1 MSDKEKSEKKVDN
14 SSKSTTDNKDSNELE
29 VSSKKS
35 LSVKENL
42 DKSEKKAEKA
52 EKKVEKAEKKVEK
65 AEKKV
70 EKAEKKVE
78 KVEKKVEKVEK
89 KVEKPEKKAEK
100 PEKKAEKSERKAEK
114 VENKS
119 NKAEEKVEKAD
130 EKIENSEN
138 ETDVVEASPAKQL
151 KKKKEIIRV
160 LRELVNGVENK
171 DTFSN
176 VKDLQNAWKDI
187 GQINNSKDKSLWTTY
202 NALLDRFYDNR
213 SIYFELKDLDRK
225 KNLELKNAICEK
237 AEKLIDNSNIMKA
250 VSSLNE
256 LHAEFKHI
264 GPVERNKQEDI
275 WNRLKNASDEV
286 YKKKKDFIAN
296 IKVSLNENLEK
307 KTKLLEEINKI
318 KNFKSENFK
327 DWNNST
333 KQVLSLK
340 DKWNSIGGVPK
351 TSTRNISKEFW
362 NSFKE
367 FFSNKSKFFKKID
380 DSFKANLDLKQ
391 AIVDKVNELK
401 SSDDW
406 ENTSKEIQSLQQEWK
421 KIGKVPIKQK
431 DSIFKE
437 FKDAC
442 NFFYERM
449 RVEDK
454 DTIKMYEDNLEKKLN
469 TCEAIEKLLENKDF
483 DQDEF
488 FKLQVKFLEI
498 GHVPKDK
505 VDTVKDKFKKTI
517 DVVVEK
523 SSSLMNKDDFDKFK
537 FIIELNSLAKNPYSK
552 NKIIKKKSDLIKK
565 INSIQSEIKNLKNN
579 IYYLK
584 ESVAAENLKKEY
596 MEKIN
601 NSDKE
606 IESLKLQL
614 NLINKV

>member
-1 MSDKEKSEKKVDN
+1 MSDKEKSEKEVVN
-14 SSKSTTDNKDSNELE
+14 SSKSAADNKETKELK
-29 VSSKKS
+29 VTSKKPIPI
-35 LSVKENL
+35 E
-42 DKSEKKAEKA
+42 DKVDKAG
-52 EKKVEKAEKKVEK
+52 KKVEIVEK
-65 AEKKV
+65 GL
-70 EKAEKKVE
+70 EKADDEK
-78 KVEKKVEKVEK
+78 
-89 KVEKPEKKAEK
+89 EKPENE
-100 PEKKAEKSERKAEK
+100 SET
-114 VENKS
+114 
-119 NKAEEKVEKAD
+119 
-130 EKIENSEN
+130 SEVN
-138 ETDVVEASPAKQL
+138 PAKQL
-151 KKKKEIIRV
+151 KKKKEIIKV

-171 DTFSN
+171 DTFNN

-187 GQINNSKDKSLWTTY
+187 GNLNNSKDKSLWTTY

-237 AEKLIDNSNIMKA
+237 AEKLVDNSNIMRA

-264 GPVERNKQEDI
+264 GPVDRDKQEDI

-286 YKKKKDFIAN
+286 YKKKKDFISN
-296 IKVSLNENLEK
+296 IKESLNENLEK
-307 KTKLLEEINKI
+307 KSKLLDEINKI
-318 KNFKSENFK
+318 KNFKSDKFK
-327 DWNNST
+327 EWNNKT
-333 KQVLSLK
+333 KEVLSLK

-351 TSTRNISKEFW
+351 SSTRNISKEFW

-380 DSFKANLDLKQ
+380 DSFKANLDLKK
-391 AIVDKVNELK
+391 ALVDKVNELK

-421 KIGKVPIKQK
+421 KIGKVPMKEK

-442 NFFYERM
+442 DFFYERM

-454 DTIKMYEDNLEKKLN
+454 DTIKMYEDNLEKKLS
-469 TCEAIEKLLENKDF
+469 TCEAIEKLLDNKEF

-505 VDTVKDKFKKTI
+505 VETVKEKFKKTI

-565 INSIQSEIKNLKNN
+565 INAIQSEIKNLKNN

>member
-1 MSDKEKSEKKVDN
+1 MSDKEKSEKKVAN
-14 SSKSTTDNKDSNELE
+14 SSKSAADNKETKELK
-29 VSSKKS
+29 VTSKKPIPI
-35 LSVKENL
+35 E
-42 DKSEKKAEKA
+42 DKVDKA
-52 EKKVEKAEKKVEK
+52 EKKVEIVEKGLEK
-65 AEKKV
+65 AEDKK
-70 EKAEKKVE
+70 EKT
-78 KVEKKVEKVEK
+78 
-89 KVEKPEKKAEK
+89 
-100 PEKKAEKSERKAEK
+100 
-114 VENKS
+114 
-119 NKAEEKVEKAD
+119 
-130 EKIENSEN
+130 EN
-138 ETDVVEASPAKQL
+138 ESESPEVNPAKQL

-171 DTFSN
+171 DTFNN

-187 GQINNSKDKSLWTTY
+187 GNLNNSKDKSLWTTY

-237 AEKLIDNSNIMKA
+237 AEKLVDNSNIMRA

-264 GPVERNKQEDI
+264 GPVDRDKQEDI

-286 YKKKKDFIAN
+286 YKKKKDFISN
-296 IKVSLNENLEK
+296 IKESLNENLEK
-307 KTKLLEEINKI
+307 KSKLLDEINKI
-318 KNFKSENFK
+318 KNFKSDKFK
-327 DWNNST
+327 EWNNKT
-333 KQVLSLK
+333 KEVLSLK

-351 TSTRNISKEFW
+351 SSTRNISKEFW

-380 DSFKANLDLKQ
+380 DSFKANLDLKK
-391 AIVDKVNELK
+391 ALVDKVNELK

-421 KIGKVPIKQK
+421 KIGKVPMKEK

-442 NFFYERM
+442 DFFYERM

-454 DTIKMYEDNLEKKLN
+454 DTIKMYEDNLEKKLS
-469 TCEAIEKLLENKDF
+469 TCEAIEKLLDNKEF

-505 VDTVKDKFKKTI
+505 VETVKEKFKKTI

-565 INSIQSEIKNLKNN
+565 INAIQSEIKNLKNN

>member
-1 MSDKEKSEKKVDN
+1 MSDKEKSEKKVAN
-14 SSKSTTDNKDSNELE
+14 SSKSAADNKETKELK
-29 VSSKKS
+29 VTSKKPIPI
-35 LSVKENL
+35 E
-42 DKSEKKAEKA
+42 DKVDKAGKKVEIVEKGLEKA
-52 EKKVEKAEKKVEK
+52 EDKKEKT
-65 AEKKV
+65 
-70 EKAEKKVE
+70 
-78 KVEKKVEKVEK
+78 
-89 KVEKPEKKAEK
+89 
-100 PEKKAEKSERKAEK
+100 
-114 VENKS
+114 
-119 NKAEEKVEKAD
+119 
-130 EKIENSEN
+130 EN
-138 ETDVVEASPAKQL
+138 ESESHEVNPAKQL

-171 DTFSN
+171 DTFNN

-187 GQINNSKDKSLWTTY
+187 GNLNNSKDKSLWTTY

-237 AEKLIDNSNIMKA
+237 AEKLVDNSNIMRA

-264 GPVERNKQEDI
+264 GPVDRDKQEDI

-286 YKKKKDFIAN
+286 YKKKKDFISN
-296 IKVSLNENLEK
+296 IKESLNENLEK
-307 KTKLLEEINKI
+307 KSKLLDEINKI
-318 KNFKSENFK
+318 KNFKSDKFK
-327 DWNNST
+327 EWNNKT
-333 KQVLSLK
+333 KEVLSLK

-351 TSTRNISKEFW
+351 SSTRNISKEFW

-380 DSFKANLDLKQ
+380 DSFKANLDLKK
-391 AIVDKVNELK
+391 ALVDKVNELK

-421 KIGKVPIKQK
+421 KIGKVPMKEK

-442 NFFYERM
+442 DFFYERM

-454 DTIKMYEDNLEKKLN
+454 DTIKMYEDNLEKKLS
-469 TCEAIEKLLENKDF
+469 TCEAIEKLLDNKEF

-505 VDTVKDKFKKTI
+505 VETVKEKFKKTI

-565 INSIQSEIKNLKNN
+565 INAIQSEIKNLKNN

>member
-1 MSDKEKSEKKVDN
+1 MSDKEKSEKKVAN
-14 SSKSTTDNKDSNELE
+14 SSKSAADNKETKELK
-29 VSSKKS
+29 VTSKKPIP
-35 LSVKENL
+35 VEDKL
-42 DKSEKKAEKA
+42 D
-52 EKKVEKAEKKVEK
+52 
-65 AEKKV
+65 
-70 EKAEKKVE
+70 KAEKKVE
-78 KVEKKVEKVEK
+78 KVEKGLE
-89 KVEKPEKKAEK
+89 KAEDK
-100 PEKKAEKSERKAEK
+100 KEKT
-114 VENKS
+114 
-119 NKAEEKVEKAD
+119 
-130 EKIENSEN
+130 EN
-138 ETDVVEASPAKQL
+138 ESESHEVNPAKQL

-171 DTFSN
+171 DTFNN

-187 GQINNSKDKSLWTTY
+187 GNLNNSKDKSLWTTY

-237 AEKLIDNSNIMKA
+237 AEKLVDNSNIMRA

-264 GPVERNKQEDI
+264 GPVDRDKQEDI

-286 YKKKKDFIAN
+286 YKKKKDFISN
-296 IKVSLNENLEK
+296 IKESLNENLEK
-307 KTKLLEEINKI
+307 KSKLLDEINKI
-318 KNFKSENFK
+318 KNFKSDKFK
-327 DWNNST
+327 EWNNKT
-333 KQVLSLK
+333 KEVLSLK

-351 TSTRNISKEFW
+351 SSTRNISKEFW

-380 DSFKANLDLKQ
+380 DSFKANLDLKK
-391 AIVDKVNELK
+391 ALVDKVNELK

-421 KIGKVPIKQK
+421 KIGKVPMKEK

-442 NFFYERM
+442 DFFYERM

-454 DTIKMYEDNLEKKLN
+454 DTIKMYEDNLEKKLS
-469 TCEAIEKLLENKDF
+469 TCEAIEKLLDNKEF

-505 VDTVKDKFKKTI
+505 VETVKEKFKKTI

-565 INSIQSEIKNLKNN
+565 INAIQSEIKNLKNN

>member
-1 MSDKEKSEKKVDN
+1 MSDKEKSEKKVAN
-14 SSKSTTDNKDSNELE
+14 SSKSAAENKETKELK
-29 VSSKKS
+29 VTSKKPIP
-35 LSVKENL
+35 VE
-42 DKSEKKAEKA
+42 DK
-52 EKKVEKAEKKVEK
+52 VD
-65 AEKKV
+65 
-70 EKAEKKVE
+70 KAEKKVE
-78 KVEKKVEKVEK
+78 KVEKELEKVEDK
-89 KVEKPEKKAEK
+89 KEKT
-100 PEKKAEKSERKAEK
+100 
-114 VENKS
+114 
-119 NKAEEKVEKAD
+119 
-130 EKIENSEN
+130 EN
-138 ETDVVEASPAKQL
+138 ESESHEVNPAKQL

-171 DTFSN
+171 DTFNN

-187 GQINNSKDKSLWTTY
+187 GNLNNSKDKSLWTTY

-237 AEKLIDNSNIMKA
+237 AEKLVDNSNIMRA

-264 GPVERNKQEDI
+264 GPVDRDKQEDI

-286 YKKKKDFIAN
+286 YKKKKDFISN
-296 IKVSLNENLEK
+296 IKESLNENLEK
-307 KTKLLEEINKI
+307 KSKLLDEINKI
-318 KNFKSENFK
+318 KNFKSDKFK
-327 DWNNST
+327 EWNNKT
-333 KQVLSLK
+333 KEVLSLK

-351 TSTRNISKEFW
+351 SSTRNISKEFW

-380 DSFKANLDLKQ
+380 DSFKANLDLKK
-391 AIVDKVNELK
+391 ALVDKVNELK

-421 KIGKVPIKQK
+421 KIGKVPMKEK

-442 NFFYERM
+442 DFFYERM

-454 DTIKMYEDNLEKKLN
+454 DTIKMYEDNLEKKLS
-469 TCEAIEKLLENKDF
+469 TCEAIEKLLDNKEF

-505 VDTVKDKFKKTI
+505 VETVKEKFKKTI

-565 INSIQSEIKNLKNN
+565 INAIQSEIKNLKNN

>member
-1 MSDKEKSEKKVDN
+1 MSDKEKSEKKVAN
-14 SSKSTTDNKDSNELE
+14 SSKSSTDNKETKELK
-29 VSSKKS
+29 VTSKKPIPI
-35 LSVKENL
+35 E
-42 DKSEKKAEKA
+42 DKVDKAGKKVEIVEKGLEKA
-52 EKKVEKAEKKVEK
+52 EDKK
-65 AEKKV
+65 
-70 EKAEKKVE
+70 
-78 KVEKKVEKVEK
+78 
-89 KVEKPEKKAEK
+89 EKPENE
-100 PEKKAEKSERKAEK
+100 SET
-114 VENKS
+114 
-119 NKAEEKVEKAD
+119 
-130 EKIENSEN
+130 SEVN
-138 ETDVVEASPAKQL
+138 PAKKL

-171 DTFSN
+171 DTFNN

-187 GQINNSKDKSLWTTY
+187 GNLNNSKDKSLWTTY

-237 AEKLIDNSNIMKA
+237 AEKLVDNSNIMRA

-256 LHAEFKHI
+256 LHTEFKHI
-264 GPVERNKQEDI
+264 GPVDKDKQEDI

-296 IKVSLNENLEK
+296 IKESLNENLEK
-307 KTKLLEEINKI
+307 KSKLLDDINKI
-318 KNFKSENFK
+318 KNFKSNKFK
-327 DWNNST
+327 EWNNKT
-333 KQVLSLK
+333 KEVLSLK

-351 TSTRNISKEFW
+351 SSKRNISKEFW

-380 DSFKANLDLKQ
+380 DSFKANLDLKK
-391 AIVDKVNELK
+391 ALVDKVNELK

-421 KIGKVPIKQK
+421 KIGKVPMKEK

-442 NFFYERM
+442 DFFYERM

-454 DTIKMYEDNLEKKLN
+454 DTIKIYEDNLEKKLS
-469 TCEAIEKLLENKDF
+469 TCEAIEKLLDNKEF

-498 GHVPKDK
+498 GHVQKDK
-505 VDTVKDKFKKTI
+505 VETVKEKFKKTI

-523 SSSLMNKDDFDKFK
+523 SSNLMNKDDFDKFK

-565 INSIQSEIKNLKNN
+565 INAIQSEIKNLKNN

>member
-1 MSDKEKSEKKVDN
+1 MSDKEKSEKKVAN
-14 SSKSTTDNKDSNELE
+14 SSKSAANNKETKELK
-29 VSSKKS
+29 VTSKKPIP
-35 LSVKENL
+35 VE
-42 DKSEKKAEKA
+42 DK
-52 EKKVEKAEKKVEK
+52 VD
-65 AEKKV
+65 
-70 EKAEKKVE
+70 KAEKKVE
-78 KVEKKVEKVEK
+78 KVEKGLE
-89 KVEKPEKKAEK
+89 KAEDK
-100 PEKKAEKSERKAEK
+100 KEKT
-114 VENKS
+114 
-119 NKAEEKVEKAD
+119 
-130 EKIENSEN
+130 EN
-138 ETDVVEASPAKQL
+138 ESESHEVNPAKQL

-171 DTFSN
+171 DTFNN

-187 GQINNSKDKSLWTTY
+187 GNLNNSKDKSLWTTY

-237 AEKLIDNSNIMKA
+237 AEKLVDNSNIMRA

-264 GPVERNKQEDI
+264 GPVDRDKQEDI

-286 YKKKKDFIAN
+286 YKKKKDFISN
-296 IKVSLNENLEK
+296 IKESLNENLEK
-307 KTKLLEEINKI
+307 KSKLLDEINKI
-318 KNFKSENFK
+318 KNFKSDKFK
-327 DWNNST
+327 EWNNKT
-333 KQVLSLK
+333 KEVLSLK

-351 TSTRNISKEFW
+351 SSTRNISKEFW

-380 DSFKANLDLKQ
+380 DSFKANLDLKK
-391 AIVDKVNELK
+391 ALVDKVNELK

-421 KIGKVPIKQK
+421 KIGKVPMKEK

-442 NFFYERM
+442 DFFYERM

-454 DTIKMYEDNLEKKLN
+454 DTIKMYEDNLEKKLS
-469 TCEAIEKLLENKDF
+469 TCEAIEKLLDNKEF

-505 VDTVKDKFKKTI
+505 VETVKEKFKKTI
-517 DVVVEK
+517 DVVVDK

-565 INSIQSEIKNLKNN
+565 INAIQSEIKNLKNN

>member
-35 LSVKENL
+35 LPVKENQE
-42 DKSEKKAEKA
+42 KSKKKAEIVDKKVEKS
-52 EKKVEKAEKKVEK
+52 EKKVEKAEKK
-65 AEKKV
+65 A
-70 EKAEKKVE
+70 E
-78 KVEKKVEKVEK
+78 KVEKKVEKS
-89 KVEKPEKKAEK
+89 EKKAEK
-100 PEKKAEKSERKAEK
+100 VEKKAEK

-119 NKAEEKVEKAD
+119 NKAEEK
-130 EKIENSEN
+130 IENSEN
-138 ETDVVEASPAKQL
+138 ENDVVEASPAKQL

-176 VKDLQNAWKDI
+176 IKDLQNAWKDI

-327 DWNNST
+327 DWNKST

>member
-1 MSDKEKSEKKVDN
+1 MSDKEKSEKKVAN
-14 SSKSTTDNKDSNELE
+14 SSKSAADNKETKELK
-29 VSSKKS
+29 VSSKEP
-35 LSVKENL
+35 LPTE
-42 DKSEKKAEKA
+42 DKVYKA
-52 EKKVEKAEKKVEK
+52 EKKVEIVEKGLEK
-65 AEKKV
+65 AEDKKV
-70 EKAEKKVE
+70 
-78 KVEKKVEKVEK
+78 
-89 KVEKPEKKAEK
+89 KPENE
-100 PEKKAEKSERKAEK
+100 SETHE
-114 VENKS
+114 VN
-119 NKAEEKVEKAD
+119 
-130 EKIENSEN
+130 
-138 ETDVVEASPAKQL
+138 PAKQL

-171 DTFSN
+171 DTFNN

-187 GQINNSKDKSLWTTY
+187 GNLNNSKDKSLWTTY

-237 AEKLIDNSNIMKA
+237 AEKLVDNSNIMRA

-264 GPVERNKQEDI
+264 GPVDRDKQENI

-286 YKKKKDFIAN
+286 YKKKKDFISN
-296 IKVSLNENLEK
+296 IKESLNENLDK
-307 KTKLLEEINKI
+307 KSKLLDEINKI
-318 KNFKSENFK
+318 KNFKSDKFK
-327 DWNNST
+327 EWNNKT
-333 KQVLSLK
+333 KEVLSLK

-351 TSTRNISKEFW
+351 SPTRNISKEFW

-380 DSFKANLDLKQ
+380 DSFKANLDLKK
-391 AIVDKVNELK
+391 ALVDKVNILK

-421 KIGKVPIKQK
+421 KIGKVPMKEK

-442 NFFYERM
+442 DFFYERM

-454 DTIKMYEDNLEKKLN
+454 DTIKMYEDNLEKKLS
-469 TCEAIEKLLENKDF
+469 TCEAIEKLLDNKEF

-505 VDTVKDKFKKTI
+505 VDTVKEKFKKTI
-517 DVVVEK
+517 DIVVEK

-565 INSIQSEIKNLKNN
+565 INAIQSEIKNLKNN

>member
-1 MSDKEKSEKKVDN
+1 MSDKEKSEKKVAN
-14 SSKSTTDNKDSNELE
+14 SSKSAAENKETKELK
-29 VSSKKS
+29 VTSKKPIP
-35 LSVKENL
+35 VE
-42 DKSEKKAEKA
+42 DK
-52 EKKVEKAEKKVEK
+52 VD
-65 AEKKV
+65 
-70 EKAEKKVE
+70 KAEKKVE
-78 KVEKKVEKVEK
+78 KVEKELEKVEDK
-89 KVEKPEKKAEK
+89 KEKT
-100 PEKKAEKSERKAEK
+100 
-114 VENKS
+114 
-119 NKAEEKVEKAD
+119 
-130 EKIENSEN
+130 EN
-138 ETDVVEASPAKQL
+138 ESGTPEVNPAKQL

-171 DTFSN
+171 DTFNN

-187 GQINNSKDKSLWTTY
+187 GNLNNSKDKSLWTTY

-237 AEKLIDNSNIMKA
+237 AEKLVDNSNIMRA

-264 GPVERNKQEDI
+264 GPVDRDKQEDI

-286 YKKKKDFIAN
+286 YKKKKDFISN
-296 IKVSLNENLEK
+296 IKESLNENLEK
-307 KTKLLEEINKI
+307 KSKLLDEINKI
-318 KNFKSENFK
+318 KNFKSDKFK
-327 DWNNST
+327 EWNNKT
-333 KQVLSLK
+333 KEVLSLK

-351 TSTRNISKEFW
+351 SSTRNISKEFW

-380 DSFKANLDLKQ
+380 ESFKANLDLKK
-391 AIVDKVNELK
+391 ALVDKVNELK

-421 KIGKVPIKQK
+421 KIGKVPMKEK

-442 NFFYERM
+442 DFFYERM

-454 DTIKMYEDNLEKKLN
+454 DTIKMYEDNLEKKLS
-469 TCEAIEKLLENKDF
+469 TCEAIEKLLDNKEF

-505 VDTVKDKFKKTI
+505 VETVKEKFKKTI

-565 INSIQSEIKNLKNN
+565 INAIQSEIKNLKNN

>member
-1 MSDKEKSEKKVDN
+1 MSDKEKSEKKVAN
-14 SSKSTTDNKDSNELE
+14 SSKSAADNKETKELK
-29 VSSKKS
+29 VTSKKPIP
-35 LSVKENL
+35 VE
-42 DKSEKKAEKA
+42 DK
-52 EKKVEKAEKKVEK
+52 VD
-65 AEKKV
+65 
-70 EKAEKKVE
+70 KAEKKVE
-78 KVEKKVEKVEK
+78 KVEKGLE
-89 KVEKPEKKAEK
+89 KAEDK
-100 PEKKAEKSERKAEK
+100 KEKT
-114 VENKS
+114 
-119 NKAEEKVEKAD
+119 
-130 EKIENSEN
+130 EN
-138 ETDVVEASPAKQL
+138 ESESHEVNPAKQL

-171 DTFSN
+171 DTFNN

-187 GQINNSKDKSLWTTY
+187 GNLNNSKDKSLWTTY

-237 AEKLIDNSNIMKA
+237 AEKLVDNSNIMRA

-256 LHAEFKHI
+256 LHTEFKHI
-264 GPVERNKQEDI
+264 GPVDRDKQEDI

-286 YKKKKDFIAN
+286 YKKKKDFISN
-296 IKVSLNENLEK
+296 IKESLNENLEK
-307 KTKLLEEINKI
+307 KSKLLDEINKI
-318 KNFKSENFK
+318 KNFKSDKFK
-327 DWNNST
+327 EWNNKT
-333 KQVLSLK
+333 KEVLSLK

-351 TSTRNISKEFW
+351 SSTRNISKEFW

-380 DSFKANLDLKQ
+380 DSFKANLDLKK
-391 AIVDKVNELK
+391 ALVDKVNELK

-421 KIGKVPIKQK
+421 KIGKVPMKEK

-442 NFFYERM
+442 DFFYERM

-454 DTIKMYEDNLEKKLN
+454 DTIKMYEDNLEKKLS
-469 TCEAIEKLLENKDF
+469 TCEAIEKLLDNKEF

-505 VDTVKDKFKKTI
+505 VETVKEKFKKTI
-517 DVVVEK
+517 DVVVDK

-565 INSIQSEIKNLKNN
+565 INAIQSEIKNLKNN

>member
-1 MSDKEKSEKKVDN
+1 MSDKDKSEKKVDN
-14 SSKSTTDNKDSNELE
+14 SSNSAADNKDSKELK
-29 VSSKKS
+29 VTSNDS
-35 LSVKENL
+35 LPVE
-42 DKSEKKAEKA
+42 DKVDKTK
-52 EKKVEKAEKKVEK
+52 
-65 AEKKV
+65 
-70 EKAEKKVE
+70 KKVE
-78 KVEKKVEKVEK
+78 KVEKKID
-89 KVEKPEKKAEK
+89 
-100 PEKKAEKSERKAEK
+100 
-114 VENKS
+114 
-119 NKAEEKVEKAD
+119 KVEKAEKKD
-130 EKIENSEN
+130 EKVKKEVEKTEEKNEKPENHSETPEVN
-138 ETDVVEASPAKQL
+138 PAKQL
-151 KKKKEIIRV
+151 KKKKDIIRV

-171 DTFSN
+171 DTFNN

-187 GQINNSKDKSLWTTY
+187 GHINNSKDKSLWTTY

-237 AEKLIDNSNIMKA
+237 AEKLVNNSNIMRA

-264 GPVERNKQEDI
+264 GPVERDKQEDI

-296 IKVSLNENLEK
+296 IKESLNENLEK
-307 KTKLLEEINKI
+307 KSKLLDEINKI
-318 KNFKSENFK
+318 KNFKSDKFK
-327 DWNNST
+327 EWNKKT
-333 KQVLSLK
+333 KEVLSLK

-351 TSTRNISKEFW
+351 SSTRNISKEFW

-367 FFSNKSKFFKKID
+367 FFSNKSQFFKKID
-380 DSFKANLDLKQ
+380 ESFKANLDLKK
-391 AIVDKVNELK
+391 ALVDKVNELK

-421 KIGKVPIKQK
+421 KIGKVPMKDK

-442 NFFYERM
+442 DAFYERM

-454 DTIKMYEDNLEKKLN
+454 DTIKLHEDNLEKKLS
-469 TCEAIEKLLENKDF
+469 TCEAIEKLLDNKEF

-505 VDTVKDKFKKTI
+505 VETVKEKFKKTI
-517 DVVVEK
+517 DLVVEK
-523 SSSLMNKDDFDKFK
+523 SSSLMDKDDFDKFK

>member
-1 MSDKEKSEKKVDN
+1 MSDKEKSEKKIAN
-14 SSKSTTDNKDSNELE
+14 PSKSAADNKETKELK
-29 VSSKKS
+29 VSSKKPIP
-35 LSVKENL
+35 VE
-42 DKSEKKAEKA
+42 DKVDKAEKKIDKA
-52 EKKVEKAEKKVEK
+52 EKKVEIVEKGLEK
-65 AEKKV
+65 AEDKK
-70 EKAEKKVE
+70 
-78 KVEKKVEKVEK
+78 
-89 KVEKPEKKAEK
+89 EKPENESET
-100 PEKKAEKSERKAEK
+100 PE
-114 VENKS
+114 VN
-119 NKAEEKVEKAD
+119 
-130 EKIENSEN
+130 
-138 ETDVVEASPAKQL
+138 PAKQL

-171 DTFSN
+171 DTFNN

-187 GQINNSKDKSLWTTY
+187 GNLNNSKDKSLWTTY

-237 AEKLIDNSNIMKA
+237 AEKLVDNSNIMRA

-264 GPVERNKQEDI
+264 GPVDRDKQEDI

-286 YKKKKDFIAN
+286 YKKKKDFISN
-296 IKVSLNENLEK
+296 IKESLNENLEK
-307 KTKLLEEINKI
+307 KSKLLDEINKI
-318 KNFKSENFK
+318 KNFKSDKFK
-327 DWNNST
+327 EWNNKT
-333 KQVLSLK
+333 KEVLSLK

-351 TSTRNISKEFW
+351 SSTRNISKEFW

-380 DSFKANLDLKQ
+380 DSFKANLDLKK
-391 AIVDKVNELK
+391 ALVDKVNELK

-421 KIGKVPIKQK
+421 KIGKVPMKEK

-442 NFFYERM
+442 DFFYERM

-454 DTIKMYEDNLEKKLN
+454 DTIKMYEDNLEKKLS
-469 TCEAIEKLLENKDF
+469 TCEAIEKLLDNKEF

-505 VDTVKDKFKKTI
+505 VETVKEKFKKTI

-565 INSIQSEIKNLKNN
+565 INAIQSEIKNLKNN

>member
-1 MSDKEKSEKKVDN
+1 MSDKEKSEKKVAN
-14 SSKSTTDNKDSNELE
+14 SSKSAADNKETKELK
-29 VSSKKS
+29 VTSKK
-35 LSVKENL
+35 LIPVE
-42 DKSEKKAEKA
+42 DK
-52 EKKVEKAEKKVEK
+52 VD
-65 AEKKV
+65 
-70 EKAEKKVE
+70 KAEKKVE
-78 KVEKKVEKVEK
+78 KVEKGLE
-89 KVEKPEKKAEK
+89 KAEDK
-100 PEKKAEKSERKAEK
+100 REKT
-114 VENKS
+114 
-119 NKAEEKVEKAD
+119 
-130 EKIENSEN
+130 EN
-138 ETDVVEASPAKQL
+138 ESESNEVNPAKQL

-171 DTFSN
+171 DTFNN

-187 GQINNSKDKSLWTTY
+187 GNLNNSKDKSLWTTY

-237 AEKLIDNSNIMKA
+237 AEKLVDNSNIMRA

-264 GPVERNKQEDI
+264 GPVDRDKQEDI

-286 YKKKKDFIAN
+286 YKKKKDFISN
-296 IKVSLNENLEK
+296 IKESLNENLEK
-307 KTKLLEEINKI
+307 KSKLLDEINKI
-318 KNFKSENFK
+318 KNFKSDKFK
-327 DWNNST
+327 EWNNKT
-333 KQVLSLK
+333 KEVLSLK

-351 TSTRNISKEFW
+351 SSTRNISKEFW

-380 DSFKANLDLKQ
+380 DSFKANLDLKK
-391 AIVDKVNELK
+391 ALVDKVNELK

-421 KIGKVPIKQK
+421 KIGKVPMKEK

-442 NFFYERM
+442 DFFYERM

-454 DTIKMYEDNLEKKLN
+454 DTIKMYEDNLEKKLS
-469 TCEAIEKLLENKDF
+469 TCEAIEKLLDNKEF

-505 VDTVKDKFKKTI
+505 VETVKEKFKKTI
-517 DVVVEK
+517 DVVVDK

-565 INSIQSEIKNLKNN
+565 INAIQSEIKNLKNN

>member
-1 MSDKEKSEKKVDN
+1 MSDKEKSEKKVAN
-14 SSKSTTDNKDSNELE
+14 SSKSAADNKETKELK
-29 VSSKKS
+29 VTSKKPIP
-35 LSVKENL
+35 VE
-42 DKSEKKAEKA
+42 DK
-52 EKKVEKAEKKVEK
+52 VD
-65 AEKKV
+65 
-70 EKAEKKVE
+70 KAEKKVE
-78 KVEKKVEKVEK
+78 KVEKGLEKAEDK
-89 KVEKPEKKAEK
+89 KEKPENE
-100 PEKKAEKSERKAEK
+100 SETHE
-114 VENKS
+114 VN
-119 NKAEEKVEKAD
+119 
-130 EKIENSEN
+130 
-138 ETDVVEASPAKQL
+138 PAKQL

-171 DTFSN
+171 DTFNN

-187 GQINNSKDKSLWTTY
+187 GNLNNSKDKSLWTTY

-237 AEKLIDNSNIMKA
+237 AEKLVDNSNIMRA

-264 GPVERNKQEDI
+264 GPVDRDKQEDI

-286 YKKKKDFIAN
+286 YKKKKDFISN
-296 IKVSLNENLEK
+296 IKESLNENLEK
-307 KTKLLEEINKI
+307 KSKLLDEINKI
-318 KNFKSENFK
+318 KNFKSDKFK
-327 DWNNST
+327 EWNNKT
-333 KQVLSLK
+333 KEVLSLK

-351 TSTRNISKEFW
+351 SSTRNISKEFW

-380 DSFKANLDLKQ
+380 DSFKANLDLKK
-391 AIVDKVNELK
+391 ALVDKVNELK

-421 KIGKVPIKQK
+421 KIGKVPMKEK

-442 NFFYERM
+442 DFFYERM

-454 DTIKMYEDNLEKKLN
+454 DTIKMYEDNLEKKLS
-469 TCEAIEKLLENKDF
+469 TCEAIEKLLDNKEF

-505 VDTVKDKFKKTI
+505 VETVKEKFKKTI

-565 INSIQSEIKNLKNN
+565 INAIQSEIKNLKNN

>member
-1 MSDKEKSEKKVDN
+1 MSDKEKSEKKVAN
-14 SSKSTTDNKDSNELE
+14 SSKSAADNKETKELK
-29 VSSKKS
+29 VTSKKPIP
-35 LSVKENL
+35 
-42 DKSEKKAEKA
+42 
-52 EKKVEKAEKKVEK
+52 VED
-65 AEKKV
+65 
-70 EKAEKKVE
+70 KAEKKVE
-78 KVEKKVEKVEK
+78 KVEKGLE
-89 KVEKPEKKAEK
+89 KAEDK
-100 PEKKAEKSERKAEK
+100 KEKT
-114 VENKS
+114 
-119 NKAEEKVEKAD
+119 
-130 EKIENSEN
+130 EN
-138 ETDVVEASPAKQL
+138 ESESHEVNPAKQL

-171 DTFSN
+171 DTFNN

-187 GQINNSKDKSLWTTY
+187 GNLNNSKDKSLWTTY

-237 AEKLIDNSNIMKA
+237 AEKLVDNSNIMRA

-264 GPVERNKQEDI
+264 GPVDRDKQEDI

-286 YKKKKDFIAN
+286 YKKKKDFISN
-296 IKVSLNENLEK
+296 IKESLNENLEK
-307 KTKLLEEINKI
+307 KSKLLDEINKI
-318 KNFKSENFK
+318 KNFKSDKFK
-327 DWNNST
+327 EWNNKT
-333 KQVLSLK
+333 KEVLSLK

-351 TSTRNISKEFW
+351 SSTRNISKEFW

-380 DSFKANLDLKQ
+380 DSFKANLDLKK
-391 AIVDKVNELK
+391 ALVDKVNELK

-421 KIGKVPIKQK
+421 KIGKVPMKEK

-442 NFFYERM
+442 DFFYERM

-454 DTIKMYEDNLEKKLN
+454 DTIKMYEDNLEKKLS
-469 TCEAIEKLLENKDF
+469 TCEAIEKLLDNKEF

-505 VDTVKDKFKKTI
+505 VETVKEKFKKTI
-517 DVVVEK
+517 DVVVDK

-565 INSIQSEIKNLKNN
+565 INAIQSEIKNLKNN

>member
-1 MSDKEKSEKKVDN
+1 MSDKEKSEKKVAN
-14 SSKSTTDNKDSNELE
+14 SSKSAADNKETKELK
-29 VSSKKS
+29 VTSKRPIP
-35 LSVKENL
+35 VE
-42 DKSEKKAEKA
+42 DK
-52 EKKVEKAEKKVEK
+52 VD
-65 AEKKV
+65 
-70 EKAEKKVE
+70 KAEKKVE
-78 KVEKKVEKVEK
+78 KVEKELEKVEDK
-89 KVEKPEKKAEK
+89 KEKT
-100 PEKKAEKSERKAEK
+100 
-114 VENKS
+114 
-119 NKAEEKVEKAD
+119 
-130 EKIENSEN
+130 EN
-138 ETDVVEASPAKQL
+138 ESGTPEVNPAKQL

-171 DTFSN
+171 DTFNN

-187 GQINNSKDKSLWTTY
+187 GNLNNSKDKSLWTTY

-237 AEKLIDNSNIMKA
+237 AEKLVDNSNIMRA

-264 GPVERNKQEDI
+264 GPVDRDKQEDI

-286 YKKKKDFIAN
+286 YKKKKDFISN
-296 IKVSLNENLEK
+296 IKESLNENLEK
-307 KTKLLEEINKI
+307 KSKLLDEINKI
-318 KNFKSENFK
+318 KNFKSDKFK
-327 DWNNST
+327 EWNNKT
-333 KQVLSLK
+333 KEVLSLK

-351 TSTRNISKEFW
+351 SSTRNISKEFW

-380 DSFKANLDLKQ
+380 DSFKANLDLKK
-391 AIVDKVNELK
+391 ALVDKVNELK

-421 KIGKVPIKQK
+421 KIGKVPMKEK

-442 NFFYERM
+442 DFFYERM

-454 DTIKMYEDNLEKKLN
+454 DTIKMYEDNLEKKLS
-469 TCEAIEKLLENKDF
+469 TCEAIEKLLDNKEF

-505 VDTVKDKFKKTI
+505 VETVKEKFKKTI
-517 DVVVEK
+517 DVVVNK

-565 INSIQSEIKNLKNN
+565 INAIQSEIKNLKNN

>member
-1 MSDKEKSEKKVDN
+1 MYYVGQRKVRKKIANPSKSAADNKETKELKVTSKKPIPIEDKVD
-14 SSKSTTDNKDSNELE
+14 
-29 VSSKKS
+29 
-35 LSVKENL
+35 
-42 DKSEKKAEKA
+42 
-52 EKKVEKAEKKVEK
+52 
-65 AEKKV
+65 
-70 EKAEKKVE
+70 KAEKKVE
-78 KVEKKVEKVEK
+78 KVEKGLE
-89 KVEKPEKKAEK
+89 KAEDK
-100 PEKKAEKSERKAEK
+100 KEKT
-114 VENKS
+114 
-119 NKAEEKVEKAD
+119 
-130 EKIENSEN
+130 EN
-138 ETDVVEASPAKQL
+138 ESESHEVNPAKQL

-171 DTFSN
+171 DTFNN

-187 GQINNSKDKSLWTTY
+187 GNLNNSKDKSLWTTY

-237 AEKLIDNSNIMKA
+237 AEKLVDNSNIMRA

-264 GPVERNKQEDI
+264 GPVDRDKQEDI

-286 YKKKKDFIAN
+286 YKKKKDFISN
-296 IKVSLNENLEK
+296 IKESLNENLEK
-307 KTKLLEEINKI
+307 KSKLLDEINKI
-318 KNFKSENFK
+318 KNFKSNKFK
-327 DWNNST
+327 EWNNKT
-333 KQVLSLK
+333 KEVLSLK

-351 TSTRNISKEFW
+351 SSTRNISKEFW

-380 DSFKANLDLKQ
+380 DSFKANLDLKK
-391 AIVDKVNELK
+391 ALVDKVNELK

-421 KIGKVPIKQK
+421 KIGKVPMKEK

-442 NFFYERM
+442 DFFYERM

-454 DTIKMYEDNLEKKLN
+454 DTIKMYEDNLEKKLS
-469 TCEAIEKLLENKDF
+469 TCEAIEKLLDNKEF

-505 VDTVKDKFKKTI
+505 VETVKEKFKKTI
-517 DVVVEK
+517 DVVVDK

-565 INSIQSEIKNLKNN
+565 INAIQSEIKNLKNN

>member
-1 MSDKEKSEKKVDN
+1 MSDKEKSEKKVAN
-14 SSKSTTDNKDSNELE
+14 SSKSSTDNKETKELK
-29 VSSKKS
+29 VTSKKPIPI
-35 LSVKENL
+35 E
-42 DKSEKKAEKA
+42 DKVDKAGKKVEIVEKGLEKA
-52 EKKVEKAEKKVEK
+52 EDKK
-65 AEKKV
+65 
-70 EKAEKKVE
+70 
-78 KVEKKVEKVEK
+78 
-89 KVEKPEKKAEK
+89 EKPENE
-100 PEKKAEKSERKAEK
+100 SET
-114 VENKS
+114 
-119 NKAEEKVEKAD
+119 
-130 EKIENSEN
+130 SEVN
-138 ETDVVEASPAKQL
+138 PAKKL

-171 DTFSN
+171 DTFNN

-187 GQINNSKDKSLWTTY
+187 GNLNNSKDKSLWTTY

-237 AEKLIDNSNIMKA
+237 AEKLVDNSNIMRA

-264 GPVERNKQEDI
+264 GPVDRDKQEDI

-286 YKKKKDFIAN
+286 YKKKKDFISN
-296 IKVSLNENLEK
+296 IKESLNENLEK
-307 KTKLLEEINKI
+307 KSKLLDEINKI
-318 KNFKSENFK
+318 KNFKSDKFK
-327 DWNNST
+327 EWNNKT
-333 KQVLSLK
+333 KEVLSLK

-351 TSTRNISKEFW
+351 SSTRNISKEFW

-380 DSFKANLDLKQ
+380 DSFKANLDLKK
-391 AIVDKVNELK
+391 ALVDKVNELK

-421 KIGKVPIKQK
+421 KIGKVPMKEK

-442 NFFYERM
+442 DFFYERM

-454 DTIKMYEDNLEKKLN
+454 DTIKMYEDNLEKKLS
-469 TCEAIEKLLENKDF
+469 TCEAIEKLLDNKEF

-488 FKLQVKFLEI
+488 FKLQVKYLEI

-505 VDTVKDKFKKTI
+505 VETVKEKFKKTI

-565 INSIQSEIKNLKNN
+565 INAIQSEIKNLKNN

>member
-1 MSDKEKSEKKVDN
+1 MSDKEKSEKKVAN
-14 SSKSTTDNKDSNELE
+14 SSKSAADNKETKELK
-29 VSSKKS
+29 VSSKKPIP
-35 LSVKENL
+35 VE
-42 DKSEKKAEKA
+42 DKVDKAEKKIDKA
-52 EKKVEKAEKKVEK
+52 EKKVEIVEKGLEK
-65 AEKKV
+65 AEDKK
-70 EKAEKKVE
+70 
-78 KVEKKVEKVEK
+78 
-89 KVEKPEKKAEK
+89 EKPENESET
-100 PEKKAEKSERKAEK
+100 PE
-114 VENKS
+114 VN
-119 NKAEEKVEKAD
+119 
-130 EKIENSEN
+130 
-138 ETDVVEASPAKQL
+138 PAKQL

-171 DTFSN
+171 DTFNN

-187 GQINNSKDKSLWTTY
+187 GNLNNSKDKSLWTTY

-237 AEKLIDNSNIMKA
+237 AEKLVNNSNIMRA

-264 GPVERNKQEDI
+264 GPVERDKQEDI

-296 IKVSLNENLEK
+296 IKESLNENLEK
-307 KTKLLEEINKI
+307 KSKLLDEINKI
-318 KNFKSENFK
+318 KNFKSDKFK
-327 DWNNST
+327 EWNNKT
-333 KQVLSLK
+333 KEVLSLK

-351 TSTRNISKEFW
+351 SSTRNISKEFW

-380 DSFKANLDLKQ
+380 DSFKANLDLKK
-391 AIVDKVNELK
+391 ALVDKVNELK

-421 KIGKVPIKQK
+421 KIGKVPMKEK

-442 NFFYERM
+442 DFFYERM

-454 DTIKMYEDNLEKKLN
+454 DTIKMYEDNLEKKLS
-469 TCEAIEKLLENKDF
+469 TCEAIEKLLDNKEF

-505 VDTVKDKFKKTI
+505 VETVKEKFKKTI

-565 INSIQSEIKNLKNN
+565 INAIQSEIKNLKNN

>member
-1 MSDKEKSEKKVDN
+1 MSDKEKSEKKVAN
-14 SSKSTTDNKDSNELE
+14 SSKSAADNKETKELK
-29 VSSKKS
+29 VTSKKPIP
-35 LSVKENL
+35 VE
-42 DKSEKKAEKA
+42 DK
-52 EKKVEKAEKKVEK
+52 VD
-65 AEKKV
+65 
-70 EKAEKKVE
+70 KAEKKVE
-78 KVEKKVEKVEK
+78 KVEKGLE
-89 KVEKPEKKAEK
+89 KAEDK
-100 PEKKAEKSERKAEK
+100 KEKT
-114 VENKS
+114 
-119 NKAEEKVEKAD
+119 
-130 EKIENSEN
+130 EN
-138 ETDVVEASPAKQL
+138 ESESHEVNPAKQL

-171 DTFSN
+171 DTFNN

-187 GQINNSKDKSLWTTY
+187 GHINNSKDKSLWTTY

-237 AEKLIDNSNIMKA
+237 AEKLVDNSNIMRA

-264 GPVERNKQEDI
+264 GPVDRDKQEDI

-286 YKKKKDFIAN
+286 YKKKKDFISN
-296 IKVSLNENLEK
+296 IKESLNENLEK
-307 KTKLLEEINKI
+307 KSKLLDEINKI
-318 KNFKSENFK
+318 KNFKSDKFK
-327 DWNNST
+327 EWNNKT
-333 KQVLSLK
+333 KEVLSLK

-351 TSTRNISKEFW
+351 SSTRNISKEFW

-380 DSFKANLDLKQ
+380 DSFKANLDLKK
-391 AIVDKVNELK
+391 ALVDKVNELK

-421 KIGKVPIKQK
+421 KIGKVPMKEK

-442 NFFYERM
+442 DFFYERM

-454 DTIKMYEDNLEKKLN
+454 DTIKMYEDNLEKKLS
-469 TCEAIEKLLENKDF
+469 TCEAIEKLLDNKEF

-505 VDTVKDKFKKTI
+505 VETVKEKFKKTI

-565 INSIQSEIKNLKNN
+565 INAIQSEIKNLKNN

>member
-1 MSDKEKSEKKVDN
+1 MSDKEKSEKKVAN
-14 SSKSTTDNKDSNELE
+14 SSKSAADNKETKELK
-29 VSSKKS
+29 VTSKKPIP
-35 LSVKENL
+35 VE
-42 DKSEKKAEKA
+42 DKVDKAENKVDKA
-52 EKKVEKAEKKVEK
+52 EKKI
-65 AEKKV
+65 
-70 EKAEKKVE
+70 E
-78 KVEKKVEKVEK
+78 KVEKGLE
-89 KVEKPEKKAEK
+89 KAEDK
-100 PEKKAEKSERKAEK
+100 KEKT
-114 VENKS
+114 
-119 NKAEEKVEKAD
+119 
-130 EKIENSEN
+130 EN
-138 ETDVVEASPAKQL
+138 ESESHEVNPAKQL

-171 DTFSN
+171 DTFNN

-187 GQINNSKDKSLWTTY
+187 GNLNNSKDKSLWTTY

-237 AEKLIDNSNIMKA
+237 AEKLVDNSNIMRA

-264 GPVERNKQEDI
+264 GPVDRDKQEDI

-286 YKKKKDFIAN
+286 YKKKKDFISN
-296 IKVSLNENLEK
+296 IKESLNENLEK
-307 KTKLLEEINKI
+307 KSKLLDEINKI
-318 KNFKSENFK
+318 KNFKSDKFK
-327 DWNNST
+327 EWNNKT
-333 KQVLSLK
+333 KEVLSLK

-351 TSTRNISKEFW
+351 SSTRNISKEFW

-380 DSFKANLDLKQ
+380 DSFKANLDLKK
-391 AIVDKVNELK
+391 ALVDKVNELK

-421 KIGKVPIKQK
+421 KIGKVPMKEK

-442 NFFYERM
+442 DFFYERM

-454 DTIKMYEDNLEKKLN
+454 DTIKMYEDNLEKKLS
-469 TCEAIEKLLENKDF
+469 TCEAIEKLLDNKEF

-505 VDTVKDKFKKTI
+505 VETVKEKFKKTI
-517 DVVVEK
+517 DVVVDK

-565 INSIQSEIKNLKNN
+565 INAIQSEIKNLKNN

>member
-35 LSVKENL
+35 LPVKENQEKSKKKAEIV
-42 DKSEKKAEKA
+42 DKKAEIVDKKAEKS
-52 EKKVEKAEKKVEK
+52 EKKVEKAEKK
-65 AEKKV
+65 A
-70 EKAEKKVE
+70 E
-78 KVEKKVEKVEK
+78 KVEKKVEKS
-89 KVEKPEKKAEK
+89 EKKAEK
-100 PEKKAEKSERKAEK
+100 VEKKAEK

-119 NKAEEKVEKAD
+119 NKAEEKIEKAE

-138 ETDVVEASPAKQL
+138 ENDVVEASPAKQL

-176 VKDLQNAWKDI
+176 IKDLQNAWKDI

-327 DWNNST
+327 DWNKST

>member
-1 MSDKEKSEKKVDN
+1 MSDKEKSEKKVAN
-14 SSKSTTDNKDSNELE
+14 SSKSAADNKETKELK
-29 VSSKKS
+29 VTSKKPIP
-35 LSVKENL
+35 VE
-42 DKSEKKAEKA
+42 DK
-52 EKKVEKAEKKVEK
+52 VD
-65 AEKKV
+65 
-70 EKAEKKVE
+70 KAEKKVE
-78 KVEKKVEKVEK
+78 KVEKGLE
-89 KVEKPEKKAEK
+89 KAEDK
-100 PEKKAEKSERKAEK
+100 REKT
-114 VENKS
+114 
-119 NKAEEKVEKAD
+119 
-130 EKIENSEN
+130 EN
-138 ETDVVEASPAKQL
+138 ESESHEVNPAKQL

-171 DTFSN
+171 DTFNN

-187 GQINNSKDKSLWTTY
+187 GNLNNSKDKSLWTTY

-237 AEKLIDNSNIMKA
+237 AEKLVDNSNIMRA

-264 GPVERNKQEDI
+264 GPVDRDKQEDI

-296 IKVSLNENLEK
+296 IKESLNENLEK
-307 KTKLLEEINKI
+307 KSKLLDEINKI
-318 KNFKSENFK
+318 KNFKSDKFK
-327 DWNNST
+327 EWNNKT
-333 KQVLSLK
+333 KEVLSLK

-351 TSTRNISKEFW
+351 SSTRNISKEFW

-380 DSFKANLDLKQ
+380 DSFKANLDLKK
-391 AIVDKVNELK
+391 ALVDKVNELK

-421 KIGKVPIKQK
+421 KIGKVPMKEK

-442 NFFYERM
+442 DFFYERM

-454 DTIKMYEDNLEKKLN
+454 DTIKMYEDNLEKKLS
-469 TCEAIEKLLENKDF
+469 TCEAIEKLLDNKEF

-505 VDTVKDKFKKTI
+505 VETVKEKFKKTI
-517 DVVVEK
+517 DVVVDK

-565 INSIQSEIKNLKNN
+565 INAIQSEIKNLKNN

>member
-1 MSDKEKSEKKVDN
+1 MSDKEKSEKKVAN
-14 SSKSTTDNKDSNELE
+14 SSKSAAENKETKELK
-29 VSSKKS
+29 VTSKKPIP
-35 LSVKENL
+35 VE
-42 DKSEKKAEKA
+42 DKVD
-52 EKKVEKAEKKVEK
+52 KVD
-65 AEKKV
+65 
-70 EKAEKKVE
+70 KAEKKVE
-78 KVEKKVEKVEK
+78 KVEKELEKVEDK
-89 KVEKPEKKAEK
+89 KEKT
-100 PEKKAEKSERKAEK
+100 
-114 VENKS
+114 
-119 NKAEEKVEKAD
+119 
-130 EKIENSEN
+130 EN
-138 ETDVVEASPAKQL
+138 ESGTPEVNPAKQL

-171 DTFSN
+171 DTFNN

-187 GQINNSKDKSLWTTY
+187 GNLNNSKDKSLWTTY

-237 AEKLIDNSNIMKA
+237 AEKLVDNSNIMRA

-264 GPVERNKQEDI
+264 GPVDRDKQEDI

-286 YKKKKDFIAN
+286 YKKKKDFISN
-296 IKVSLNENLEK
+296 IKESLNENLEK
-307 KTKLLEEINKI
+307 KSKLLDEINKI
-318 KNFKSENFK
+318 KNFKSDKFK
-327 DWNNST
+327 EWNNKT
-333 KQVLSLK
+333 KEVLSLK

-351 TSTRNISKEFW
+351 SSTRNISKEFW

-380 DSFKANLDLKQ
+380 DSFKANLDLKK
-391 AIVDKVNELK
+391 ALVDKVNELK

-421 KIGKVPIKQK
+421 KIGKVPMKEK

-442 NFFYERM
+442 DFFYERM

-454 DTIKMYEDNLEKKLN
+454 DTIKMHEENLEKKLS
-469 TCEAIEKLLENKDF
+469 TCEAIEKLLDNKEF

-505 VDTVKDKFKKTI
+505 VETVKEKFKKTI

-565 INSIQSEIKNLKNN
+565 INAIQSEIKNLKNN

>member
-1 MSDKEKSEKKVDN
+1 MSDKEKSEKKVAN
-14 SSKSTTDNKDSNELE
+14 SSKSAADNKETKELK
-29 VSSKKS
+29 VTSKKPIP
-35 LSVKENL
+35 VE
-42 DKSEKKAEKA
+42 DKVDKA
-52 EKKVEKAEKKVEK
+52 EKKVEIVEKGLEK
-65 AEKKV
+65 AEDKK
-70 EKAEKKVE
+70 
-78 KVEKKVEKVEK
+78 
-89 KVEKPEKKAEK
+89 EKPENESET
-100 PEKKAEKSERKAEK
+100 PE
-114 VENKS
+114 VN
-119 NKAEEKVEKAD
+119 
-130 EKIENSEN
+130 
-138 ETDVVEASPAKQL
+138 PAKQL

-171 DTFSN
+171 DTFNN

-187 GQINNSKDKSLWTTY
+187 GNLNNSKDKSLWTTY

-237 AEKLIDNSNIMKA
+237 AEKLVDNSNIMRA

-264 GPVERNKQEDI
+264 GPVDRDKQEDI

-286 YKKKKDFIAN
+286 YKKKKDFISN
-296 IKVSLNENLEK
+296 IKESLNENLEK
-307 KTKLLEEINKI
+307 KSKLLDEINKI
-318 KNFKSENFK
+318 KNFKSDKFK
-327 DWNNST
+327 EWNNKT
-333 KQVLSLK
+333 KEVLSLK

-351 TSTRNISKEFW
+351 SSTRNISKEFW

-380 DSFKANLDLKQ
+380 DSFKANLDLKK
-391 AIVDKVNELK
+391 ALVDKVNELK

-421 KIGKVPIKQK
+421 KIGKVPMKEK

-442 NFFYERM
+442 DFFYERM

-454 DTIKMYEDNLEKKLN
+454 DTIKMYEDNLEKKLS
-469 TCEAIEKLLENKDF
+469 TCEAIEKLLDNKEF

-505 VDTVKDKFKKTI
+505 VETVKEKFKKTI

-565 INSIQSEIKNLKNN
+565 INAIQSEIKNLKNN